1 VHSRNPQSL
10 AWDVSSET
18 DADAYERYCLSMTD
32 FYDIAGVENAGRS
45 NFLNRTSVT
54 LFDGG
59 SVGRGRSVA
68 QSLIRSHETVRRS
81 GVDFIGIVV
90 DYGGFVANVDGV
102 DVRSAPGD
110 VHFRD
115 LARPSHGR
123 LDKVDLVNMMVPRER
138 APDWVQDNNIHGLS
152 LVGGTAAGRLLA
164 SHLSTLSD
172 VASGLTQEEGE
183 AAIAAAFLIAERAFG
198 RLTPLSMEQAA
209 AVYRTVQHKAGRII
223 DARLLDPELT
233 VDSIARAAGVSRTT
247 LYRAFEARGGVLRHI
262 QNRRL
267 DRARAALRLRSGR
280 NPTVAEIAWRHGFA
294 SEAHFSRLFRKRFGH
309 SPVEVAP
316 QSLIRSDCTGRAAG
330 AIRHQDILDWL
341 GTAAQAA

>member
-1 VHSRNPQSL
+1 MLSRNPQSL

-18 DADAYERYCLSMTD
+18 DADAFERYCLSMTD
-32 FYDIAGVENAGRS
+32 FYDIGGVEDAGRS
-45 NFLNRTSVT
+45 NFVNRTSVT

-59 SVGRGRSVA
+59 TIGRGRSVA
-68 QSLIRSHETVRRS
+68 QNLIRSPATVRRS
-81 GVDFIGIVV
+81 GVDFIGIIV
-90 DYGGFVANVDGV
+90 DYGGFVADVDGV
-102 DVRSAPGD
+102 DVRSRVGD

-123 LDKVDLVNMMVPRER
+123 LDKVDLINLMVPRDR
-138 APDWVQDNNIHGLS
+138 APEWVRSSSVHGLS
-152 LVGGTAAGRLLA
+152 LVGGSAAGRLLT
-164 SHLSTLSD
+164 SHLATLSE
-172 VASGLTQEEGE
+172 VAPGLTQEQGE

-198 RLTPLSMEQAA
+198 RLTPLSPDHAA
-209 AVYRTVQHKAGRII
+209 AVYRTVQHKAARII
-223 DARLLDPELT
+223 DARLLHPDLT
-233 VDSIARAAGVSRTT
+233 IESVAKAAGVSRTT

-280 NPTVAEIAWRHGFA
+280 NPTIAEIAWRHGFA

-316 QSLIRSDCTGRAAG
+316 RSLVRTEQTGRAAG
-330 AIRHQDILDWL
+330 SMRHQDILDWL
-341 GTAAQAA
+341 GAAQAA